1 MCISSVDS
9 PFISLLFPSITILAW
24 MTELSTSRELEELQ
38 NRKAGLQEESHS
50 LNDQQKN
57 LDERVKVLEEKIAI
71 EELKNNNKTTRE
83 AISQLE
89 SKIDGLER
97 RLREVSQEPE
107 VHEPEKT
114 LTLATETPQQTQ
126 ETAPVATETTPEDSE
141 EEVITVAAPE
151 EPTIAEQET
160 FTESKSR
167 HDKKKRKFF

>member
-1 MCISSVDS
+1 
-9 PFISLLFPSITILAW
+9 
-24 MTELSTSRELEELQ
+24 MTELSTSKELEELR
-38 NRKAGLQEESHS
+38 NKKAGLQEESRS
-50 LNDQQKN
+50 LNDKQTN

-71 EELKNNNKTTRE
+71 EELKNNNKAALD

-89 SKIDGLER
+89 SKLDTLER

-107 VHEPEKT
+107 VHEQEKPHP
-114 LTLATETPQQTQ
+114 LVTETQQIE
-126 ETAPVATETTPEDSE
+126 ETAPVATETAPEDSE